1 MTTHIHTIS
10 KTAKA
15 TTEKLPDIS
24 GDNIKYAGATD
35 CTVDIMHRENSE
47 PTVTAGSEATVGPY
61 TGIIDTQKADIK
73 PALKL
78 DSAVVWEVAT
88 TLMMEGDSV

>member
-1 MTTHIHTIS
+1 MTTHIHTVS

-15 TTEKLPDIS
+15 TTEKLPDI
-24 GDNIKYAGATD
+24 GGTNIQYAGAVD
-35 CTVDIMHRENSE
+35 CTVDIMHRENAE
-47 PTVTAGSEATVGPY
+47 PTVTAGSTATVGGY
-61 TGIIDTQKADIK
+61 TGVIDSQKADAK

-78 DSAVVWEVAT
+78 DDAVVWEVAT